1 MLNIQRKHKIFV
13 NKLYKCIKCFLD
25 FIINITNDAFILFL
39 VVELGDDINSCIND
53 RCLFLVNHQSTAD
66 VPLLMQAFSGKS
78 VLQSVMWIMDRMFR
92 YTNFGAVSV
101 THGDYFITQVGFHY
115 GNLYKKSILSLYYA
129 YHET

>member
-1 MLNIQRKHKIFV
+1 MS
-13 NKLYKCIKCFLD
+13 CE
-25 FIINITNDAFILFL
+25 ILSL
-39 VVELGDDINSCIND
+39 ILLMILLLVVVELGDDINSCVKD

-101 THGDYFITQVGFHY
+101 THGDYFITQVG
-115 GNLYKKSILSLYYA
+115 LYLYITIAIFYMQCVNA
-129 YHET
+129 